1 MKNRDEKLERLI
13 KDDYMRAAAE
23 EENVLLKDDS
33 VVPEGKKESIY
44 EKISAEIAEMRKK
57 EKQDLYANMS
67 EEDRRGSGD
76 WTEDSGGRGEK
87 SARGV

>member
-33 VVPEGKKESIY
+33 VVPLWRLDGGFWRKR
-44 EKISAEIAEMRKK
+44 RKK
-57 EKQDLYANMS
+57 RKRGMKRK
-67 EEDRRGSGD
+67 RR
-76 WTEDSGGRGEK
+76 
-87 SARGV
+87 